1 MVDAVK
7 KSINTEGIAQGHFY
21 EEKFNPSGN

>member
-7 KSINTEGIAQGHFY
+7 NATTQEQIGFHNFY
-21 EEKFNPSGN
+21 MEKFNPSGT